1 MNIFATRRPRSLPAL
16 LCVLLAACSPDP
28 SGTRETAEGRGEP
41 IARLGDELIYRD
53 EVAPAVAY
61 QVYRREVDIY
71 SLLKG
76 ETEALISNRVLAM
89 EAERRNIPL
98 KELLRVEIDEKVE
111 PAGEADVDAYLAEH
125 PEEAG
130 TGEETRAR
138 IRYFLSEIRRE
149 ERRLALQEELRARAG
164 FEFLLEPPLALRVR
178 LDLAG
183 APARGPVDAPVTLVH
198 FATFSS
204 PLSVRSAGYLRRLVE
219 DFPGKIRW
227 VHRHFLNPHD
237 ETGLLAAEFAVA
249 AQEKGVFWEAHDAL
263 FAFEGNLDE
272 RKMLGVAGKIG
283 VDDDTMRQVG
293 IDEKYLKAVKGDI
306 DTGVKA
312 GVRSEPVVYVN
323 GRYFSGTSPYERLRQ
338 MVAEELGEAPPSV
351 DPDDPLAGPLPAPSG
366 GGESP

>member
-1 MNIFATRRPRSLPAL
+1 MNIFTTRRPSSIPAL
-16 LCVLLAACSPDP
+16 LCILLLACSPDP
-28 SGTRETAEGRGEP
+28 SGTGEVAENRGEP
-41 IARLGDELIYRD
+41 IARLGDQIIYRD

-89 EAERRNIPL
+89 EAERRKIAL
-98 KELLRVEIDEKVE
+98 EDLLRVEIDEKVE
-111 PAGEADVDAYLAEH
+111 PAGEADVDAYLAGH
-125 PEEAG
+125 PQEAG
-130 TGEETRAR
+130 SGKETRAR
-138 IRYFLSEIRRE
+138 IRYFLSETRRE
-149 ERRLALQEELRARAG
+149 ERRLALQEDLRARAG
-164 FEFLLEPPLALRVR
+164 FEFLLEPPLAIRTR
-178 LDLAG
+178 LDVA
-183 APARGPVDAPVTLVH
+183 DAPVRGPAEAPITLVH

-219 DFPGKIRW
+219 EFPGKIRW

-249 AQEKGVFWEAHDAL
+249 AQDQEVFWEAHDAL
-263 FAFEGNLDE
+263 FDLEGNLDE
-272 RKMLGVAGKIG
+272 RKMLGVAHKIG

-293 IDEKYLKAVKGDI
+293 IDEKYLKAVKRDI
-306 DTGVKA
+306 DAGVKA

-323 GRYFSGTSPYERLRQ
+323 GRYFSSTFPYERLRQ

-351 DPDDPLAGPLPAPSG
+351 EPDDPLAGPLPAPSRG
-366 GGESP
+366 GG